1 MSCLGSL
8 GWAGEKNYASGASIG
23 GGLADGFFEHPHYIV
38 ATCTNRGRDSLIGR
52 LPDLIFDGENGRKID
67 MSQIRVFRMIA
78 LAEGVSFLT
87 LLCIA
92 MPMKYFMGMPEV
104 VRVVGAIHGGLFLLY
119 VGLLAVI
126 HFRQRWSVIFSLYA
140 FVASIIPFG
149 TFVLDKQL
157 RAKEAVAN

>member
-1 MSCLGSL
+1 M
-8 GWAGEKNYASGASIG
+8 
-23 GGLADGFFEHPHYIV
+23 V
-38 ATCTNRGRDSLIGR
+38 GREEGR
-52 LPDLIFDGENGRKID
+52 NAH

-104 VRVVGAIHGGLFLLY
+104 VRVAGTIHGGLFLLY

-126 HFRQRWSVIFSLYA
+126 HFRQRWSVMFSLYA

-149 TFVLDKQL
+149 TFVLDKHL
-157 RAKEAVAN
+157 REKEAVVN

>member
-1 MSCLGSL
+1 
-8 GWAGEKNYASGASIG
+8 
-23 GGLADGFFEHPHYIV
+23 
-38 ATCTNRGRDSLIGR
+38 
-52 LPDLIFDGENGRKID
+52 

-87 LLCIA
+87 LLFIA

-104 VRVVGAIHGGLFLLY
+104 VRVVGSIHGLLFLLY
-119 VGLLAVI
+119 VGQLARV
-126 HFRQRWSVIFSLYA
+126 HFKQRWSFMFSLYA

-157 RAKEAVAN
+157 REKEAVAS

>member
-1 MSCLGSL
+1 
-8 GWAGEKNYASGASIG
+8 
-23 GGLADGFFEHPHYIV
+23 
-38 ATCTNRGRDSLIGR
+38 
-52 LPDLIFDGENGRKID
+52 

-78 LAEGVSFLT
+78 LAEGCSFLI

-104 VRVVGAIHGGLFLLY
+104 VRVVGSIHGVLFLLY
-119 VGLLAVI
+119 VSLLAML
-126 HFRQRWSVIFSLYA
+126 HFRQRWSFIFSLYA

-157 RAKEAVAN
+157 REKEAVTN

>member
-1 MSCLGSL
+1 
-8 GWAGEKNYASGASIG
+8 
-23 GGLADGFFEHPHYIV
+23 
-38 ATCTNRGRDSLIGR
+38 
-52 LPDLIFDGENGRKID
+52 
-67 MSQIRVFRMIA
+67 MSQVRVFRMIA
-78 LAEGVSFLT
+78 LAEGISFLT

-104 VRVVGAIHGGLFLLY
+104 VRVVGLIHGVLFLFY

-149 TFVLDKQL
+149 TFVMDKQL
-157 RAKEAVAN
+157 REREAVAN

>member
-1 MSCLGSL
+1 MQLNPTHYSL
-8 GWAGEKNYASGASIG
+8 LDFICAE
-23 GGLADGFFEHPHYIV
+23 E
-38 ATCTNRGRDSLIGR
+38 
-52 LPDLIFDGENGRKID
+52 EGRKLT

-78 LAEGVSFLT
+78 LAEGCSFLV

-104 VRVVGAIHGGLFLLY
+104 VRVVGSIHGGLFVLY

-126 HFRQRWSVIFSLYA
+126 HFRQRWSFMFSLYA

-149 TFVLDKQL
+149 TFALDKQL
-157 RAKEAVAN
+157 REKEVVSKAGEVIA